1 MSANLSPDELEEIFD
16 ARNSEKS
23 SEWKTI
29 KENFYDV
36 GLENILS
43 EEIDGLTF
51 HVLYLKIMSF
61 TDEEIFEHLLDEL

>member
-51 HVLYLKIMSF
+51 HVLYLKIISF
-61 TDEEIFEHLLDEL
+61 TDQEIFEHLIEEL

>member
-1 MSANLSPDELEEIFD
+1 MSASISPDELEEIFD
-16 ARNSEKS
+16 NRDSDKAED
-23 SEWKTI
+23 WKKI